1 MTVLRVL
8 KSGLSGDD
16 VRSWQIFLQVCGFKV
31 DDTGTF
37 DDATVQA
44 TTDFQRLHNLPASGR
59 ANNMT
64 FGMAMLLGLKVIEEE
79 K

>member
-1 MTVLRVL
+1 MTTLRVL
-8 KSGLSGDD
+8 KSGIKGDD
-16 VRSWQIFLQVCGFKV
+16 VASWQKFLQACGFTPAV
-31 DDTGTF
+31 TGTF

-44 TTDFQRLHNLPASGR
+44 TTDFQRLHNLPATGR

-64 FGMAMLLGLKVIEEE
+64 FGMAMLLGLQVIVEE